1 MSLLLR
7 IQLPEGRRY
16 YAGYDGKRPSVS
28 SKGGASRMEPELCR
42 TVLRQLESLGFAGYE
57 PVDESDTAKTV
68 ELKR

>member
-16 YAGYDGKRPSVS
+16 YAGYDGKRPYVA
-28 SKGGASRMEPELCR
+28 SKGGASRMEPDMCR

-57 PVDESDTAKTV
+57 PVDENDTAKPV
-68 ELKR
+68 ELER